1 MDKTEAS
8 GRSQPSS
15 LQSFPHVEKRLLGC
29 LGEYPKNQ
37 ASTGLLCSPTW
48 PFSAHPHDPSQ
59 PRFAPSVRWESALKT
74 GVMWALP
81 HFAGLQKEL
90 VLLCGEGVAGT
101 ERDFILVGSIS

>member
-1 MDKTEAS
+1 MSEVQWTK
-8 GRSQPSS
+8 Q
-15 LQSFPHVEKRLLGC
+15 RLLADPSPAACSHSPMWRSAC
-29 LGEYPKNQ
+29 LGVWENIQ
-37 ASTGLLCSPTW
+37 RTRLALG
-48 PFSAHPHDPSQ
+48 FSAHPHGPSQ

-101 ERDFILVGSIS
+101 ERDFIPVGSIS